1 MVRKNVRIVFLMLL
15 FVSAQMAHSL
25 YADAD
30 DMLLELITRAA
41 LNP

>member
-1 MVRKNVRIVFLMLL
+1 MKNVRTALLMLL
-15 FVSAQMAHSL
+15 LVSAQMAHFL
-25 YADAD
+25 YVGAD